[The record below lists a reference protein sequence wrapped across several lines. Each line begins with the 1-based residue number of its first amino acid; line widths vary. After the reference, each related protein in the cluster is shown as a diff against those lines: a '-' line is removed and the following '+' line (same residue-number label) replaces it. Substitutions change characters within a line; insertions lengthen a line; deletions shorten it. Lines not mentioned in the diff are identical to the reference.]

1 MQNTNTLQ
9 ADLQNLSESAMLR
22 LLKTTQVARFPGATQ
37 GII

>member
-9 ADLQNLSESAMLR
+9 ADPQNSSESAMPH

-37 GII
+37 QKI

>member
-9 ADLQNLSESAMLR
+9 ADPRNSSESAMPR

-37 GII
+37 RII

>member
-9 ADLQNLSESAMLR
+9 ADMQNSSESAMPH

-37 GII
+37 QII